1 MGTKKDDKYTENEE
15 LKLKFENVIATGVW
29 IKTIGQIIETIGVS
43 NLFLINEDPSSG
55 NEKVVSAVWIETVG
69 QFLQTIGVTQQVG
82 AMNEQVTFKAQE
94 LEIIGVSLKSF
105 AHALEAIGGIEILQE
120 EKQTDILDFIP

>member
-1 MGTKKDDKYTENEE
+1 MVTKKGDKYTENEE
-15 LKLKFENVIATGVW
+15 LKLKFESVIATGVW

-55 NEKVVSAVWIETVG
+55 DKKVVSGVWIETLG
-69 QFLQTIGVTQQVG
+69 QFLQTIGVTKQVS
-82 AMNEQVTFKAQE
+82 AINEQITFKAQE

-105 AHALEAIGGIEILQE
+105 ALALEAIGGIEVLEE

>member
-1 MGTKKDDKYTENEE
+1 MVAKKDDKYTENEE

-55 NEKVVSAVWIETVG
+55 DEKVVSAVWIETVG
-69 QFLQTIGVTQQVG
+69 QFLQTIGVTQQVE
-82 AMNEQVTFKAQE
+82 AMNEQITFKAQE

>member
-1 MGTKKDDKYTENEE
+1 MVTKKDDKYTENEE

-55 NEKVVSAVWIETVG
+55 DEKVVSAVWIETVG
-69 QFLQTIGVTQQVG
+69 QFLQTIGVTQQVE
-82 AMNEQVTFKAQE
+82 AMNEQITFKAQE

>member
-1 MGTKKDDKYTENEE
+1 MATKKDDKYTENEE

-29 IKTIGQIIETIGVS
+29 IKTIGQ
-43 NLFLINEDPSSG
+43 
-55 NEKVVSAVWIETVG
+55 
-69 QFLQTIGVTQQVG
+69 FLQTIGVTQQVE
-82 AMNEQVTFKAQE
+82 AINEQITFKAQE

-120 EKQTDILDFIP
+120 EKQTDIMDFIP

>member
-1 MGTKKDDKYTENEE
+1 METEKGDKYKENEE
-15 LKLKFENVIATGVW
+15 LKLKFENVIAIGVW

-43 NLFLINEDPSSG
+43 NLFLINEYPSSG
-55 NEKVVSAVWIETVG
+55 DEKVVSAVWIETVG
-69 QFLQTIGVTQQVG
+69 QFLQTIGVSQQIS
-82 AMNEQVTFKAQE
+82 AINEEVTFKAQE

-120 EKQTDILDFIP
+120 EKQTDIMDFIP